1 MSDVKPTPIPWEVK
15 KYRPDDTSTIHG
27 ANGAVV
33 CIVYDRDAPLIS
45 AAPEMLAMLKD
56 LEWAGGKAKDY
67 QCGAIWNTCPSCQ
80 AMSGYGHHE
89 SCRLA
94 ALLAKAEGKDA

>member
-45 AAPEMLAMLKD
+45 AAPEMLAMLKECHLYFEIIHMD
-56 LEWAGGKAKDY
+56 EATRDAGLWQGPMVPGIID
-67 QCGAIWNTCPSCQ
+67 
-80 AMSGYGHHE
+80 
-89 SCRLA
+89 RLA
-94 ALLAKAEGKDA
+94 ALLAKVEGNAP